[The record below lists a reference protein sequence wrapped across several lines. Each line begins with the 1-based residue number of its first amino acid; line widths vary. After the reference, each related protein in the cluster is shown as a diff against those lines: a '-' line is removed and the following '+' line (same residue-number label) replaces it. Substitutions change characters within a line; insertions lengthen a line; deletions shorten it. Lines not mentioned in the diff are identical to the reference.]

1 MTDRKIPKP
10 ASGEFP
16 PYASMYINLLP
27 DDGHVL
33 QHLEQNVARVQ
44 QHIETLPAEKLVT
57 PHAPNEWTVK
67 EILVHI
73 IDDERI
79 YAYRALRFAREDK
92 TILPGFDQDTYIR
105 PSKANQRDLQNIFQE
120 YRAVRM
126 STITLFESFDDEALM
141 RSGIADGNPPVTVRA
156 LLYHIAGHE
165 LHHLESI
172 QTNYG

>member
-16 PYASMYINLLP
+16 PYASMYIDLLP

-33 QHLEQNVARVQ
+33 QHLEQNVDRVQ

-92 TILPGFDQDTYIR
+92 RYCQALSKIPTFDHQKPTNVTCKISFR
-105 PSKANQRDLQNIFQE
+105 NI
-120 YRAVRM
+120 VRC
-126 STITLFESFDDEALM
+126 A
-141 RSGIADGNPPVTVRA
+141 
-156 LLYHIAGHE
+156 
-165 LHHLESI
+165 
-172 QTNYG
+172 